1 MSKEIFL
8 SINALSKPLR
18 RHKDF
23 DETEVV
29 NIIDRLKRQGIIR
42 KFVAI
47 LRHQQAGYEKNAMV
61 VWAVPKSACEATG
74 HLFASFKEITHCYE
88 RTPPFEGR
96 YNIFTMIHFRKDKP
110 DEFIQQLA
118 LLAGIADFKVLLSI
132 EEFKKK
138 QHDLFLKELR
148 RYFFLHALSARFDF
162 FGIINF
168 WRQN

>member
-1 MSKEIFL
+1 MKSSILTDKERELAGYVQGDIP
-8 SINALSKPLR
+8 I
-18 RHKDF
+18 HKRPFQAIGDAIGL

-132 EEFKKK
+132 EEFKKSSMT
-138 QHDLFLKELR
+138 
-148 RYFFLHALSARFDF
+148 YF
-162 FGIINF
+162 
-168 WRQN
+168 